1 MRCGSFGGRWNR
13 GFGGEFSGLSGLYT
27 GATEQM
33 SVSEAFGVI
42 YPACHGHFARGVNG
56 SGTGV
61 NCRDRYAY
69 GGSLDN
75 VSGIRTQVPLMDH
88 GMLRN
93 EKFTQ
98 SPSAARAGCDVSN
111 APRLRCSRLRHQS
124 TTSF

>member
-1 MRCGSFGGRWNR
+1 MRCGSFGGRWNC

-42 YPACHGHFARGVNG
+42 YPACHGHFEPGVDG

-69 GGSLDN
+69 GGSRQCVRDSY
-75 VSGIRTQVPLMDH
+75 SGTID
-88 GMLRN
+88 G
-93 EKFTQ
+93 
-98 SPSAARAGCDVSN
+98 SWN
-111 APRLRCSRLRHQS
+111 ASKRKVHTITECHTCRL
-124 TTSF
+124 